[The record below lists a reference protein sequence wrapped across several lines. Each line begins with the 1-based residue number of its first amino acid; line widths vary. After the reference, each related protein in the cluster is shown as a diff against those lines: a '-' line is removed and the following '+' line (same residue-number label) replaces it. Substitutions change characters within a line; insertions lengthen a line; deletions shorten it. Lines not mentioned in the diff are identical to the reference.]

1 MTHEKHVA
9 ERYSIC
15 YNTNEGTTCNGRR
28 LALAGGFAALLT
40 LRKGVVPMN
49 ILETVAII
57 SLAFTALMIGFSI
70 GKSAKK

>member
-1 MTHEKHVA
+1 MFT
-9 ERYSIC
+9 
-15 YNTNEGTTCNGRR
+15 GTTNGRR
-28 LALAGGFAALLT
+28 LALARGFAALLT